1 MEQALRRELP
11 GLVTWPEPKGG
22 FFLWASFG
30 EPIDT
35 DALLPHAVEHNVV
48 FVPGSA
54 FFVEGRGSK
63 FARLSFSWPTP
74 ERIEIGVRRLAETV
88 RDARGLT
95 DSTTDRARAAAS
107 SAPQPDS
114 AAARRER

>member
-1 MEQALRRELP
+1 MTIRLN
-11 GLVTWPEPKGG
+11 
-22 FFLWASFG
+22 G
-30 EPIDT
+30 EPFEIAGPVSIS
-35 DALLPHAVEHNVV
+35 ALLATLNIDSRIVAVEHNVV